1 MIYVGGVYVYL
12 LSIRINVSGLMG
24 VAGATSGKRDYVPI
38 IVDGPELGNTHFL
51 LQLRY
56 PGGHFPFYKS

>member
-1 MIYVGGVYVYL
+1 
-12 LSIRINVSGLMG
+12 MG
-24 VAGATSGKRDYVPI
+24 VAGATSEKRNYVPI

-56 PGGHFPFYKS
+56 PGGQTLLGKLFLVFDIKGQAYEIIPFNCS